1 MPQGKAVIE
10 DVQWIVIRLSA
21 TMSPEDIAAYTNL
34 SERKVRGI
42 ISHFNWT
49 GDVKVPTCERPR
61 LQRSLRDEDIKVC
74 EFVSSSYPTD
84 LYKHFF
90 DTLSCMPDLYL
101 DELRLEPQQTS
112 GVDVSISTIWRTL
125 VKGGFSMKKVSGML
139 MPMAETYIPNS
150 SLVLL
155 LNVVLKSGQTL
166 LLALVPTRQI
176 SWYLLMRALLIV
188 EQLIVE
194 GLGLYGVV
202 KQQGSAFSVV
212 EKGKCR

>member
-1 MPQGKAVIE
+1 
-10 DVQWIVIRLSA
+10 
-21 TMSPEDIAAYTNL
+21 MSPEDIAAYTNL

-84 LYKHFF
+84 LYKHLF

-101 DELRLEPQQTS
+101 DELQLELQQTS

-139 MPMAETYIPNS
+139 MLMAETYIAQQLTRTAIEHSAEKQANFAARIVTYKANQ
-150 SLVLL
+150 LVF
-155 LNVVLKSGQTL
+155 VDESAVDRRTTYRGRAWAIRGRK
-166 LLALVPTRQI
+166 ATRKCFFC
-176 SWYLLMRALLIV
+176 R
-188 EQLIVE
+188 
-194 GLGLYGVV
+194 
-202 KQQGSAFSVV
+202 
-212 EKGKCR
+212 GKR

>member
-10 DVQWIVIRLSA
+10 DVQWIVIQLSA
-21 TMSPEDIAAYTNL
+21 TMPPEDIAAYTNL
-34 SERKVRGI
+34 SECKVRGI
-42 ISHFNWT
+42 ISHFNRT

-84 LYKHFF
+84 LYKHLF

-101 DELRLEPQQTS
+101 DELWLELQQTS

-194 GLGLYGVV
+194 GLGLYRVI

>member
-1 MPQGKAVIE
+1 MPQGKAVIK

-49 GDVKVPTCERPR
+49 GDVKVPTCEWPR

-84 LYKHFF
+84 LYKHLF

-101 DELRLEPQQTS
+101 HELRLELQQTS

-176 SWYLLMRALLIV
+176 SWYLLMRALLII

>member
-1 MPQGKAVIE
+1 MPQGKAIIE

-42 ISHFNWT
+42 ISHFNRT

-61 LQRSLRDEDIKVC
+61 LQRSLQDEDIKVC

-84 LYKHFF
+84 LYKHLF

-101 DELRLEPQQTS
+101 DELWLELQQTS

-139 MPMAETYIPNS
+139 MPMAETYIAQQLTRTAIERSAEKRANFAARIGTYEANQ
-150 SLVLL
+150 LVF
-155 LNVVLKSGQTL
+155 VDESTVDRRTTYRGRAWAIWGHK
-166 LLALVPTRQI
+166 ATRKCFFC
-176 SWYLLMRALLIV
+176 R
-188 EQLIVE
+188 
-194 GLGLYGVV
+194 
-202 KQQGSAFSVV
+202 
-212 EKGKCR
+212 GKR